1 MFDIMYLADIEIISD
16 PQLDEYTL
24 VLMHRYPCFVK
35 QLEGFVTVDL
45 KMGVVD
51 EVDEC
56 SEAMSDLWILIHR
69 PCHCPQENLFHVLVL
84 VTSPL
89 CCR

>member
-1 MFDIMYLADIEIISD
+1 MFDIMYLADIEIVSD

-45 KMGVVD
+45 EMGVVD

-56 SEAMSDLWILIHR
+56 SGVSRVRLIT
-69 PCHCPQENLFHVLVL
+69 CHGWNCTCVA
-84 VTSPL
+84 TGM
-89 CCR
+89 